1 MILAHLPYF
10 LRGEGVFT
18 TTRCRSFY
26 GAWRVTIICVG
37 VNIFHGM
44 AGCSFCVWGDFR
56 FQISVNEN
64 DYHITLRLLVKRI
77 VII

>member
-1 MILAHLPYF
+1 MILAHMPFF

-26 GAWRVTIICVG
+26 GTRRVTIMCVG

-44 AGCSFCVWGDFR
+44 AGCSFCARG
-56 FQISVNEN
+56 FQIS
-64 DYHITLRLLVKRI
+64 DFS
-77 VII
+77 

>member
-26 GAWRVTIICVG
+26 GTRRVTIICVG

-44 AGCSFCVWGDFR
+44 AGCSFVRGDFR

-64 DYHITLRLLVKRI
+64 DYHITPCLLLKE
-77 VII
+77 